1 MPALWKIF
9 IKNTGIAIG
18 LFAALFVLLGAA
30 EYIWPT
36 LTLLQWHN
44 AAWCVGI
51 PASIIGV
58 AYILTIRDPQN
69 YTGFYAG
76 IVMSFL
82 LGIQFFLQQQYDS
95 CLLYFCVFI
104 PFQIKSI
111 VEWKKPQ
118 PQTTQTFAPQFLS
131 TKAMI
136 STLCLTI
143 AIIIADYLLATFLFQ
158 HNTLLD
164 NIATKTLNGL
174 LIASS
179 IMANYWLIYRK
190 NDAWIYWVLYSIA
203 GIGLFIALNNIFSI
217 VLFCFFL
224 FINGGADGVHRVSQT
239 HVAYLRSCGALIAA
253 AAQLFQD
260 DLDIGLADGAGG
272 DHHPVLCIGIEDEG
286 GLEAGDV

>member
-9 IKNTGIAIG
+9 IKNTGISIG
-18 LFAALFVLLGAA
+18 LFAALLMLLGAA

-36 LTLLQWHN
+36 LTLLQWHS

-82 LGIQFFLQQQYDS
+82 LGIQFLLQQQYDS

-136 STLCLTI
+136 RTLCLTI
-143 AIIIADYLLATFLFQ
+143 AIVIADYLLATFLFQ

-224 FINGGADGVHRVSQT
+224 FINGAAG
-239 HVAYLRSCGALIAA
+239 IAW
-253 AAQLFQD
+253 
-260 DLDIGLADGAGG
+260 IRNTPTENMGWLARTRN
-272 DHHPVLCIGIEDEG
+272 INKE
-286 GLEAGDV
+286 